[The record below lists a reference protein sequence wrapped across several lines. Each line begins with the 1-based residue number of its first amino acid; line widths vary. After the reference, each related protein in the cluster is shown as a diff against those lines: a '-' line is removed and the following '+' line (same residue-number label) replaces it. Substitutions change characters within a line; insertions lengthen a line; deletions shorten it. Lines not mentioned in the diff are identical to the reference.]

1 MWSCKKSCYCEKD
14 KTFLVYP
21 EWHLR
26 IVLLMIY
33 EVWLLTPLPL
43 AGLWAHYLFSFVNML
58 GRHVCDLQ
66 SVQLYAKCTLER
78 LCDECNKFFPSDLGC
93 GFILPLQR
101 KKRSLW
107 YISHTLATLPFHFSF
122 HFFFLRGEELLS
134 VLPFILWAN
143 SVVLFYDLGLWA
155 ASALSTSPWTVR
167 LMRKAKWHQVKGS
180 GSCCGEKLGMMNHQ
194 EQ

>member
-1 MWSCKKSCYCEKD
+1 MWSCKKTCYCEKD

-78 LCDECNKFFPSDLGC
+78 YCDECNKFFPSDLGC
-93 GFILPLQR
+93 GFILPLQH

-122 HFFFLRGEELLS
+122 HFFFFWEGKNYSVCFLLFSGPILLCCFMILDLELLQH
-134 VLPFILWAN
+134 
-143 SVVLFYDLGLWA
+143 
-155 ASALSTSPWTVR
+155 STLAPGR
-167 LMRKAKWHQVKGS
+167 
-180 GSCCGEKLGMMNHQ
+180 
-194 EQ
+194 